1 MKKWLVR
8 VGIGLLLIVAVMAM
22 FQLRGKGLVARKI
35 SELKAQGIPTS
46 FAELEA
52 TYKLPE
58 GTPNAADIYL
68 KAFAAYRPLADVVKR
83 NILPVMGNLT
93 DPNDNEPYPPEQIAA
108 AAEFVEQNQEM
119 FALLHEAGKVE
130 DCNYPMDYSAV
141 FILKNDILSDI
152 KPAAQSLSIAG
163 LYYSYTNQPQKAYD
177 AAMDNLC
184 LGQSLSN
191 NPSLVG
197 HLIKMALLA
206 LDVSNIQE
214 IVNRTSLDE
223 TQLLQLQETLQR
235 ISESTTLGPALHGE
249 ICFYL
254 EYNYIV
260 RNRPSG
266 SLSVDERAR
275 QYAEALLPKNTTMVL
290 DAYQQMI
297 EIDKLPIQEQLPRVR
312 EIVKKATDA
321 SIFIFMPKIML
332 SSMDKLYPIH
342 LRVRANIDCAIMA
355 LAIERYRLKEG
366 KLPETVEMLVPG
378 YLPQVYVDPFDG
390 KPLRYKQTEPG
401 YMIYTIGEDG
411 VDDGGRERDQKNRD
425 KTYDWAFQ
433 VYR

>member
-1 MKKWLVR
+1 
-8 VGIGLLLIVAVMAM
+8 
-22 FQLRGKGLVARKI
+22 
-35 SELKAQGIPTS
+35 
-46 FAELEA
+46 
-52 TYKLPE
+52 
-58 GTPNAADIYL
+58 
-68 KAFAAYRPLADVVKR
+68 
-83 NILPVMGNLT
+83 
-93 DPNDNEPYPPEQIAA
+93 
-108 AAEFVEQNQEM
+108 
-119 FALLHEAGKVE
+119 
-130 DCNYPMDYSAV
+130 
-141 FILKNDILSDI
+141 
-152 KPAAQSLSIAG
+152 
-163 LYYSYTNQPQKAYD
+163 
-177 AAMDNLC
+177 
-184 LGQSLSN
+184 
-191 NPSLVG
+191 
-197 HLIKMALLA
+197 
-206 LDVSNIQE
+206 
-214 IVNRTSLDE
+214 
-223 TQLLQLQETLQR
+223 
-235 ISESTTLGPALHGE
+235 
-249 ICFYL
+249 
-254 EYNYIV
+254 
-260 RNRPSG
+260 
-266 SLSVDERAR
+266 
-275 QYAEALLPKNTTMVL
+275 MVL